1 VSLSTLHF
9 QPHLRRW
16 PTEHVLSIKH
26 AQTRPGTKSRVP
38 CTCRQSAEYKY
49 INTRP
54 LCVEGP
60 GGCPTP
66 PQADPLLA
74 THLLGVPVFTGK
86 SRSRSAPLLLRYAL
100 PLIGCAIILPHS
112 NLRWVVSKW
121 SLRRVRAAVK
131 PSDEPPRKGETRK
144 VQPTYI

>member
-1 VSLSTLHF
+1 VCLAHAVSR
-9 QPHLRRW
+9 P
-16 PTEHVLSIKH
+16 SI
-26 AQTRPGTKSRVP
+26 S
-38 CTCRQSAEYKY
+38 
-49 INTRP
+49 TRP

-86 SRSRSAPLLLRYAL
+86 SHSRSAPLLLRYAS
-100 PLIGCAIILPHS
+100 PLIGCAIILPLS

-121 SLRRVRAAVK
+121 SLRRVRAAVSPLMSPFARAK
-131 PSDEPPRKGETRK
+131 PAKSDLYEHKWSGWVTRSTYRPIFVSAAQVRRRKIGGFA
-144 VQPTYI
+144 